1 MQVYNNK
8 QRAMSKEHRTSKTM
22 HRGMTLVEILVVVV
36 VLPFAAVAFDVLFR
50 SMLSDIPR
58 STRLVQENTSLL
70 AMLEQMRRD
79 ISAAKALPESAGQHT
94 AGEELLLIELP
105 DGVLS
110 YQLKD
115 GKVLRC
121 RLIDLQQQD
130 ENARVWSLPN
140 CQVQWRTWQ
149 KDGKGYAVEVRTSI
163 RFKLRTKY
171 QNRMANSHLYFL
183 GTI

>member
-1 MQVYNNK
+1 MRK
-8 QRAMSKEHRTSKTM
+8 
-22 HRGMTLVEILVVVV
+22 GMTLVEVLIVMV

-50 SMLSDIPR
+50 STLSDIPR

-70 AMLEQMRRD
+70 NMLEQMRQD
-79 ISAAKALPESAGQHT
+79 IGAAKAMPESSGQYT
-94 AGEELLLIELP
+94 AGEGLLLIEIG
-105 DGVLS
+105 DGVLG

-115 GKVLRC
+115 GKVLRY
-121 RLIDLQQQD
+121 RLAGRQEEQE

-140 CQVQWRTWQ
+140 SQVQWRTWR

-163 RFKLRTKY
+163 RYKLRSKY
-171 QNRMANSHLYFL
+171 QQRMANSHLYFL

>member
-1 MQVYNNK
+1 MRK
-8 QRAMSKEHRTSKTM
+8 
-22 HRGMTLVEILVVVV
+22 GMTLVEVLIVMV

-50 SMLSDIPR
+50 STLSDIPR

-70 AMLEQMRRD
+70 NMLEQMRQD
-79 ISAAKALPESAGQHT
+79 IGAAKAMPESSGQYT
-94 AGEELLLIELP
+94 AGEGLLLIEIA
-105 DGVLS
+105 DGVLG

-115 GKVLRC
+115 GKVLRY
-121 RLIDLQQQD
+121 RLTGRQEEQE

-140 CQVQWRTWQ
+140 SQVQWRTWR

-163 RFKLRTKY
+163 RYKLRSKY
-171 QNRMANSHLYFL
+171 QQRMANSHLYFL